1 MDELIFKQ
9 QVGTKIKQ
17 LRSIKGWS
25 RRQMADK
32 LEMSLT
38 GYGEIER
45 GKTDIP
51 ITRLQQIADTFE
63 IPLPDLLSWNE
74 NKVFNFTQSNNQD
87 CDNWHNWQLSSSDK
101 ELNEIML
108 KNELEKYQLMNQSKD
123 KEIEYLKQQL
133 SQLQEIIALLK
144 KGNINND

>member
-1 MDELIFKQ
+1 MDEFIFKQ

-17 LRSIKGWS
+17 LCSIKGWS
-25 RRQMADK
+25 RQQMADK

-45 GKTDIP
+45 GKTDISV
-51 ITRLQQIADTFE
+51 TRLAQIADTFE
-63 IPLPDLLSWNE
+63 ISLPDLLNWNE
-74 NKVFNFTQSNNQD
+74 NQIFNFTQSNNQD
-87 CDNWHNWQLSSSDK
+87 CNNWQLSSSDK
-101 ELNEIML
+101 KLNEIML

-144 KGNINND
+144 KHENE

>member
-25 RRQMADK
+25 RQQMADK

-63 IPLPDLLSWNE
+63 ISLPDLLNWNE

-87 CDNWHNWQLSSSDK
+87 CNNWNNWQLSSSDK

-108 KNELEKYQLMNQSKD
+108 KNELEKYQLMNQSQA
-123 KEIEYLKQQL
+123 KEIEHLKQQL

-144 KGNINND
+144 KHENE